1 MIMNIC
7 LLFLLILNNLKCTL
21 KNEIMKN
28 YLKNLFNLKN
38 KTKYIFQF
46 VLVMFIDNV
55 TIIESWQKLVW
66 PRMVL

>member
-7 LLFLLILNNLKCTL
+7 LLFLLILNNLKCIS
-21 KNEIMKN
+21 KNEILKN
-28 YLKNLFNLKN
+28 YLENLFNLKN

-66 PRMVL
+66 LRMVL